1 MKRLVRVVLIILVL
15 TLVVTVPAAA
25 SKPTEVSGRWTDSAY
40 TRPPEFNPNGPSNC
54 SVTVGFWHE
63 WGDGSFRGTS
73 VSEWRIFA
81 HGPCATSRPGMD
93 PANLTATGTF
103 AGDLCLGQWNGDVCQ
118 GEKYSGS
125 FDFRPQWHLTNPNPD
140 DWSVD
145 TFTGSLVILQG
156 YDGFEGLHG
165 VLEQWGRT
173 GPKARGGRVEYA
185 GQVHFDPQP

>member
-1 MKRLVRVVLIILVL
+1 VVLIILVL

-93 PANLTATGTF
+93 PANLTATAPLRVTF
-103 AGDLCLGQWNGDVCQ
+103 AWVSGTAMSAREKSIRAALIFVRSGTSPIRIQTIGQWT
-118 GEKYSGS
+118 
-125 FDFRPQWHLTNPNPD
+125 P
-140 DWSVD
+140 
-145 TFTGSLVILQG
+145 LQ
-156 YDGFEGLHG
+156 
-165 VLEQWGRT
+165 
-173 GPKARGGRVEYA
+173 AA
-185 GQVHFDPQP
+185 S